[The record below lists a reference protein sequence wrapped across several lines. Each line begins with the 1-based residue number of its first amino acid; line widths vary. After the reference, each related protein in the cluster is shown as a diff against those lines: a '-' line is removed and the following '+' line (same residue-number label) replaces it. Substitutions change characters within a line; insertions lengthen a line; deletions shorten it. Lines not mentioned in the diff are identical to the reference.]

1 MRKSTKWAL
10 VLLVLIA
17 VFAVFRMPQAEDRT
31 GVVDGDA
38 LTRFQE
44 AREQQIP
51 VFLEFYGR
59 Y

>member
-17 VFAVFRMPQAEDRT
+17 VFAIFRMPPAEDRAEVDT
-31 GVVDGDA
+31 GNDLA
-38 LTRFQE
+38 RFQE
-44 AREQQIP
+44 AREQHMP